1 MISHPQRN
9 VGWLTAAI
17 AAVACYWTIALYPT
31 PARLL
36 SEHGQGYQL
45 AAASEILAGRHPV
58 LDFNETYGPLTF
70 YASAAAQWVSG
81 GRVVGEVGLIAAAFA
96 LSYALLFRLMIGSGV
111 DLRVAVAISCA
122 AIVVQPA
129 GYRYYLLL
137 CPLLVLAAA
146 WRYLEQPGRGRLA
159 LLGLTVTVAGLFRPD
174 LGVYL
179 AVTALILIFAAGK
192 ARPLRDAAELVA
204 WILVA
209 ASPWLL
215 WLAWH
220 GRLGDYLTISSLEA
234 MQEAAGRAKPPPW
247 PDLSAGLLADQNVK
261 AFLFRLPLLMLGLAA
276 VMLVVRRAEL
286 RGAARARLWA
296 AWALAA
302 LTTLQA
308 SHIVDWIHV
317 RDTFPI
323 RFLLLGWIATGALA
337 VSATGAAWW
346 TRRFLPL
353 AVVAVL
359 AGGASAGSLV
369 KERDGA
375 LAPARLAAKLSDYCL
390 TRDAL
395 LARVRES
402 RETFRARL
410 YEYVRDHSAPHET
423 VFAVLECPQLNYFAN
438 RRFASRQMAIF
449 PGYFASPRHQQRM
462 MAEIRRGPTAFV
474 VIDHLEMA
482 DYPEGAMARFA
493 PEVLRFLNEE
503 FVEVAQIGYCRVLTP
518 RWRVARESR

>member
-1 MISHPQRN
+1 MIQPAPRHLR
-9 VGWLTAAI
+9 LTTAAI
-17 AAVACYWTIALYPT
+17 AAIACYWTLALYPI
-31 PARLL
+31 PAHLL
-36 SEHGQGYQL
+36 AEHGQGYQL

-81 GRVVGEVGLIAAAFA
+81 GRVLGEVGLIAAAFA
-96 LSYALLFRLMIGSGV
+96 LSYALLFRLMIGCGV
-111 DLRVAVAISCA
+111 DLRVAVAVAGA

-137 CPLLVLAAA
+137 CPLLVLAAG
-146 WRYLEQPGRGRLA
+146 WRYLERPGRGRLA
-159 LLGLTVTVAGLFRPD
+159 LLGLAVTVAGLFRPD
-174 LGVYL
+174 LGVYTT
-179 AVTALILIFAAGK
+179 VTALVLILAAGH
-192 ARPLRDAAELVA
+192 ARPVRTAAELLA

-209 ASPWLL
+209 AAPWLL

-220 GRLGDYLTISSLEA
+220 GRLGDYLYISSLEA

-247 PDLSAGLLADQNVK
+247 PDWSAGLLAEQNAK
-261 AFLFRLPLLMLGLAA
+261 AFLFRLPVLMLGLAA
-276 VMLVVRRAEL
+276 AMLVVRRAEL

-296 AWALAA
+296 ALTLAA
-302 LTTLQA
+302 LTTLLA

-317 RDTFPI
+317 RDTFPV

-337 VSATGAAWW
+337 AGAAGAAWW
-346 TRRFLPL
+346 TRRLLPL
-353 AVVAVL
+353 AAVAVL
-359 AGGASAGSLV
+359 AGGAIVGSLV
-369 KERDGA
+369 KEGVSG
-375 LAPARLAAKLSDYCL
+375 LAPARLAAKLGDYAL

-395 LARVRES
+395 LARMRG
-402 RETFRARL
+402 ETFRAEL
-410 YEYVRDHSAPHET
+410 YEYIRDHSAPHET
-423 VFAVLECPQLNYFAN
+423 VFAVLECPGLNYFAN

-474 VIDHLEMA
+474 VIDHLEMV

-493 PEVLRFLNEE
+493 PDVLRFLNEE
-503 FVEVAQIGYCRVLTP
+503 FVEVARIGYCRVLAP
-518 RWRVARESR
+518 RGRVAPESR

>member
-1 MISHPQRN
+1 MIPHSHRN
-9 VGWLTAAI
+9 VGLLSAAI
-17 AAVACYWTIALYPT
+17 ATIAFYWTIALYPT

-70 YASAAAQWVSG
+70 YASAVAQWVSG
-81 GRVVGEVGLIAAAFA
+81 GRVLGELSLIAAAFA
-96 LSYALLFRLMIGSGV
+96 LSYALLFRLMIAGGI
-111 DLRVAVAISCA
+111 DLRIAVAMSCA
-122 AIVVQPA
+122 AIVVQPV

-137 CPLLVLAAA
+137 CPLLALAAA
-146 WRYLEQPGRGRLA
+146 WRYVERPGRSRLA
-159 LLGLTVTVAGLFRPD
+159 LLGLAVTVAGLFRPD

-179 AVTALILIFAAGK
+179 FVTALVLIFAAGN
-192 ARPLRDAAELVA
+192 ARPLRNAASLTA
-204 WILVA
+204 WILVW

-220 GRLGDYLTISSLEA
+220 GKLGDYLYISSLEA
-234 MQEAAGRAKPPPW
+234 TQEAAGRAKPPPW
-247 PDLSAGLLADQNVK
+247 PDFAVGLFAERNLK

-276 VMLVVRRAEL
+276 VMLVVRRNEL

-296 AWALAA
+296 AFVLAA

-317 RDTFPI
+317 RDTLPI
-323 RFLLLGWIATGALA
+323 RFLLLGWITTGALA
-337 VSATGAAWW
+337 SGATGDAWW

-353 AVVAVL
+353 AAVIVL
-359 AGGASAGSLV
+359 TGSAMVGSLL
-369 KERDGA
+369 KERESS
-375 LAPARLAAKLSDYCL
+375 LSPVRLAAKVRDYSL
-390 TRDAL
+390 GRDAL
-395 LARVRES
+395 LARVREG
-402 RETFRARL
+402 RETFRAEL
-410 YEYVRDHSAPHET
+410 YEYVRDHSAPDET
-423 VFAVLECPQLNYFAN
+423 IFAVLEAPQMNYFAN

-493 PEVLRFLNEE
+493 PDVLRFLNEE
-503 FVEVAQIGYCRVLTP
+503 FVEVARIGYCRVLAP
-518 RWRVARESR
+518 RWRKPDR